1 MSEQLLLVILFVAGA
16 LARVVLPYL
25 QVWLASREPFDW
37 RQVIGQVLA
46 AAIVI
51 IPVLT
56 NLSDQLAGASQPAA
70 VVIGWGAADIGR
82 QGQKVWDQWRG
93 NGS

>member
-1 MSEQLLLVILFVAGA
+1 MSEQTLLIVLFVIGA

-37 RQVIGQVLA
+37 RQVVGQVLA

-56 NLSDQLAGASQPAA
+56 GLADDLAQASQPAA

-82 QGQKVWDQWRG
+82 QGQKVFDQVRSG
-93 NGS
+93 G

>member
-1 MSEQLLLVILFVAGA
+1 V
-16 LARVVLPYL
+16 
-25 QVWLASREPFDW
+25 
-37 RQVIGQVLA
+37 GQVLA

-56 NLSDQLAGASQPAA
+56 GLSDELAQASQPAA

-82 QGQKVWDQWRG
+82 QGQKVWDQVRG
-93 NGS
+93 DGG